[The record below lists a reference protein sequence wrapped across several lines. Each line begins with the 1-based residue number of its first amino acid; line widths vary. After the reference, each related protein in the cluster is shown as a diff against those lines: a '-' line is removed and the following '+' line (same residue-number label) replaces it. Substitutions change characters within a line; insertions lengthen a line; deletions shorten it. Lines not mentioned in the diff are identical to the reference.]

1 MRSLS
6 RSHIGST
13 TSVDTARALSS
24 GIIGG
29 SKERRYLQFRV
40 WGLGF
45 SRYLQFRVQG
55 LGFSLGLSLGFRV
68 WGLGFSRKEG
78 TCSLGFRVEFRVWG
92 LGFRV

>member
-55 LGFSLGLSLGFRV
+55 LGFS
-68 WGLGFSRKEG
+68 RKEC